1 MVMTPALLGL
11 IGYVI
16 DRQLGTAP
24 LFTLALA
31 AFTAAYVVWKFCH
44 QYNIEMDRLEDERLE
59 RNALEMLGA
68 EDR

>member
-1 MVMTPALLGL
+1 MTPALLGL
-11 IGYVI
+11 IGYFV

-24 LFTLALA
+24 LFTLGLA
-31 AFTAAYVVWKFCH
+31 AFTAAYVVWKYCH
-44 QYNIEMDRLEDERLE
+44 QYNVEMDRLEGERLE